1 MFIDKY
7 KARIK
12 KRGLFTLLICF
23 LLGIVLFFISN
34 EWQPILIFWATGIIL
49 FTAMVQANRVTQ
61 KEIGK
66 LVELTNA
73 DYNDG
78 TILYSGRIVD
88 VMYYK
93 PYKRCAT
100 IVDTRGYIN
109 SSISEDRGNFIVL
122 FNRYAGEAQ
131 TGNRIVNTFVVKND
145 VNISDEKE
153 CLEYS
158 DFFVFCNLKYVNDLS
173 NK

>member
-23 LLGIVLFFISN
+23 LLGIVLFFIFS
-34 EWQPILIFWATGIIL
+34 EWQPILIFWTTGIIM
-49 FTAMVQANRVTQ
+49 FTAMLQTIRVTQ

-66 LVELTNA
+66 IVELTNA
-73 DYNDG
+73 DYPDG
-78 TILYSGRIVD
+78 EVLFSGKIVD
-88 VMYYK
+88 IMYYK
-93 PYKRCAT
+93 PYKRLCT
-100 IVDTRGYIN
+100 IVDTQGYVN
-109 SSISEDRGNFIVL
+109 TYLSENRGNYIVL
-122 FNRYAGEAQ
+122 FNRYTGEVQ
-131 TGNRIVNTFVVKND
+131 IGHRVVNTFVVKND

-153 CLEYS
+153 CLEYE
-158 DFFVFCNLKYVNDLS
+158 DFKVFCDLKYVNDLS